1 MFKRNSNHRPAVV
14 LGLCAF
20 VTLAALAVDFLGPVQ
35 LSSPLNDAENY
46 LQDFF
51 TCTGRLTPANTN
63 LVLIGID
70 RPSYDD
76 VIFSDDAK
84 NDPILAALRERFG
97 DLVFDTAAD
106 SLKGKSLRRD
116 PRVALCVDDEHPP
129 FSFVTIEGIATVE
142 EDLEEVTHWATV
154 IGGRYMGP
162 ENAEQYGRRNGVPG
176 ELVVRVRPTN
186 IVAVADVVD

>member
-1 MFKRNSNHRPAVV
+1 
-14 LGLCAF
+14 
-20 VTLAALAVDFLGPVQ
+20 
-35 LSSPLNDAENY
+35 
-46 LQDFF
+46 
-51 TCTGRLTPANTN
+51 
-63 LVLIGID
+63 
-70 RPSYDD
+70 
-76 VIFSDDAK
+76 
-84 NDPILAALRERFG
+84 
-97 DLVFDTAAD
+97 VFDTAAD
-106 SLKGKSLRRD
+106 PLKGKSLRRD